1 MGRVAAWNLKRDG
14 IDLRIT
20 IIAVLLLVVSAALGA
35 IWLIPPDVG
44 ADDLLFL
51 APTER

>member
-1 MGRVAAWNLKRDG
+1 MSRVASWNLKRDG

-20 IIAVLLLVVSAALGA
+20 IIAALLLVVAAALGT
-35 IWLIPPDVG
+35 IWLTPPDVG

-51 APTER
+51 APAGQ